1 MKHYVLGFAFDSDS
15 RVALIKKAR
24 PDWQAGRWNGIGG
37 KVEEGETS
45 KEAMAR
51 EFAEETGVLIEY
63 PHWRRVALMEC
74 PNVWDCYVYTVQDKR
89 VAQAFTQTDEAVG
102 LFSCVAFK
110 RIIPECIENVPALI
124 EICAMRRDHTGSIP
138 FVRLHYGNEP

>member
-1 MKHYVLGFAFDSDS
+1 MKRYVLGFAFDEHR
-15 RVALIKKAR
+15 RVALIKKNR

-37 KVEEGETS
+37 SVEEGETS

-74 PNVWDCYVYTVQDKR
+74 PNVWECFVYTVQDKR
-89 VAQAFTQTDEAVG
+89 ISNVFTQTDEAVA

-110 RIIPECIENVPALI
+110 RIAPDCIENVPALI
-124 EICAMRRDHTGSIP
+124 EICAMRRDHTNGIP
-138 FVRLHYGNEP
+138 FVRFQYGHTP